1 MQTINHDV
9 LVNASY
15 VGNIGEIGSE
25 YVHFAHSTCTSVFC
39 GNVEYVVDGWI
50 VVVFIDCNDWD
61 YVDSVVAPDGR
72 KGEFEDWFGD
82 KDKDGNCECRQPDD
96 LLNAEDSACYL
107 RMVDA
112 FEEAT

>member
-1 MQTINHDV
+1 MRVSTEEV
-9 LVNASY
+9 VELLRK
-15 VGNIGEIGSE
+15 VGNGAVTPKLADHER
-25 YVHFAHSTCTSVFC
+25 TCTSVFC